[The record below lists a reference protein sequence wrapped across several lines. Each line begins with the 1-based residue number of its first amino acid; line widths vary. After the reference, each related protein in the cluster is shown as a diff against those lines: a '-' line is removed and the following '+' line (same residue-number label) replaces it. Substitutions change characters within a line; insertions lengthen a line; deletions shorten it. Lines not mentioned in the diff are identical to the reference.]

1 MMMKIKSLIKNNF
14 VIILSFLTLLL
25 VNVTII
31 YNLHLNEIKRT
42 MYIDTKMYNVLYE
55 MYKDIK
61 HGTLDK
67 RNYKIA
73 NIEYIKE
80 FYVQEENK
88 TYKIISNNEIV
99 NEKSELFVSIKE
111 DELKEFEGNYVFYSD
126 DVFMVYDK
134 KHNIKSK
141 ITFNNN
147 YELSN
152 FNLPVLFL
160 LGTFLLILIIILFS
174 VAKRYNNFLL
184 SDKISDTINTFK
196 NISFIVSNF
205 NHEINT
211 PLISIEKNIYVLEQ
225 LLKNHACNS
234 TNNEIKVIDNI
245 NNDILFIK
253 KFMSKIT
260 SLKLIS
266 KHNYSSKSIYYYL
279 NIIKDTL
286 RNTTTTKLDIQIS
299 EDFKKYN
306 VNIPREYLYS
316 IFMNLFKNSYE
327 ADSSK
332 INVTIIKIVNNKLH
346 IRYEDNGTGILK
358 NPPSDIFESSI
369 STKSTERGFGMYFV
383 KTVLKTSGGNIRI
396 TKTDKLGTV
405 FELTIL
411 VKSIND

>member
-1 MMMKIKSLIKNNF
+1 MMMKIKSLIKNNL
-14 VIILSFLTLLL
+14 VIILSFFLLLL
-25 VNVTII
+25 VNVTFI
-31 YNLHLNEIKRT
+31 YNLYLNQIKRT
-42 MYIDTKMYNVLYE
+42 MYINTKMYNVLYQ
-55 MYKDIK
+55 MYEDIK
-61 HGTLDK
+61 HGTLNESK
-67 RNYKIA
+67 YNIL

-80 FYVQEENK
+80 FYVQEEK
-88 TYKIISNNEIV
+88 ETYEIISDNKIV
-99 NEKSELFVSIKE
+99 NKKSKSPIFIKE
-111 DELKEFEGNYVFYSD
+111 AELKEFEGNYVFYSD

-147 YELSN
+147 YKLSN
-152 FNLPVLFL
+152 FNLLILFL
-160 LGTFLLILIIILFS
+160 IGVFLSILIIIIFNI
-174 VAKRYNNFLL
+174 AKRYNDFLL

-196 NISFIVSNF
+196 NTSFIVSNF

-211 PLISIEKNIYVLEQ
+211 PLINIEKNIYVLEQ
-225 LLKNHACNS
+225 LLKNHVCNS
-234 TNNEIKVIDNI
+234 TNDEIKVIDNI

-279 NIIKDTL
+279 DIIKDTL
-286 RNTTTTKLDIQIS
+286 RNITTTKLDIQIS

-316 IFMNLFKNSYE
+316 IFMNMFKNSYE
-327 ADSSK
+327 ADSSR
-332 INVTIIKIVNNKLH
+332 INLSIIKINNNKLH

-358 NPPSDIFESSI
+358 NPPSAIFESSI

-396 TKTDKLGTV
+396 RKTDKLGTV
-405 FELTIL
+405 FELIIPI
-411 VKSIND
+411 KSIDD

>member
-1 MMMKIKSLIKNNF
+1 MMMKIKSLIKNNL

-42 MYIDTKMYNVLYE
+42 MYIDTKMYNVLYQ

-126 DVFMVYDK
+126 DVFIVYDK

-160 LGTFLLILIIILFS
+160 LGAFLLILIIILFS
-174 VAKRYNNFLL
+174 VAKRYNDFLL

-396 TKTDKLGTV
+396 TKTDNLGTV

-411 VKSIND
+411 VKSIDD